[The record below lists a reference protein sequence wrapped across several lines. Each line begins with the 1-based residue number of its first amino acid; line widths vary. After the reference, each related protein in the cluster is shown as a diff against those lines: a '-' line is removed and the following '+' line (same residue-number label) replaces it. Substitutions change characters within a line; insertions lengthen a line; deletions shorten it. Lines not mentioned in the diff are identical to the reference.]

1 MKGSV
6 VPKALLALCAVAAL
20 LWLGSFWAAHSGE
33 GGLHGAYRPI
43 DGHALSEAEQ
53 LEIDE
58 RLGVGN
64 IATEFISW
72 LRESLIGN
80 FGLKPPL
87 FLVMTVLFGMS
98 SGAVAT
104 IERRRKS
111 RAPAEPGPAEAGPA
125 EAEPTPPAPTSP
137 S

>member
-6 VPKALLALCAVAAL
+6 VPKVLLALCAVAAL

-43 DGHALSEAEQ
+43 DGEALSEAQQ

-64 IATEFISW
+64 VATEFLAW
-72 LRESLIGN
+72 LRESMIGN

-87 FLVMTVLFGMS
+87 FLVMAVLFGMS

-104 IERRRKS
+104 MERRRKS
-111 RAPAEPGPAEAGPA
+111 RAPAEVSPAEAGA
-125 EAEPTPPAPTSP
+125 TKAGPTPPAPTLP

>member
-1 MKGSV
+1 M
-6 VPKALLALCAVAAL
+6 PKVLLGLCALAAL
-20 LWLGSFWAAHSGE
+20 LWIGSFWAAHSGE

-43 DGHALSEAEQ
+43 DGRALSEAEQ

-64 IATEFISW
+64 VATEFIAW

-80 FGLKPPL
+80 FGLKPPI
-87 FLVMTVLFGMS
+87 FLVAAVLFGMS

-104 IERRRKS
+104 MERRRKS
-111 RAPAEPGPAEAGPA
+111 RAPAGET
-125 EAEPTPPAPTSP
+125 PTPPA
-137 S
+137 